1 MYILKDSLHFLFST
15 FSRNPSLS
23 EKLNLFLND
32 FPVKMG
38 IQKNV
43 QTSKIKEIYFFFTHD
58 TSAPFSSS
66 PKTFFCEIS
75 YCAEKSSKSML
86 AVRWDENRLR
96 SFCLQTSH
104 SEVLNSVCAY
114 FRSLGKWRIR
124 KFDYVWSRE
133 VKNVQFRVTLNFS
146 EIKSLREWSS
156 WSLILLRKTLRKKT
170 DLHDH

>member
-1 MYILKDSLHFLFST
+1 
-15 FSRNPSLS
+15 
-23 EKLNLFLND
+23 
-32 FPVKMG
+32 MG
-38 IQKNV
+38 IQKIV
-43 QTSKIKEIYFFFTHD
+43 QTSKMKEIYFFFTHD

-75 YCAEKSSKSML
+75 HCAEKSSKSML

-96 SFCLQTSH
+96 SFCLQPSH

-114 FRSLGKWRIR
+114 FRSLGKSRTR
-124 KFDYVWSRE
+124 KFRDVWSRE

-156 WSLILLRKTLRKKT
+156 WSLILLRKTFSQKLIYTITNFVKEILKEFGEIPCFCPIFKSRKLAQNKEFVQIP
-170 DLHDH
+170 